1 MRVTVAI
8 VVESVN
14 DNVRESIKHLLGM
27 DFTDFEILLL
37 LSTPSDE
44 SFPQTRFIVRPD
56 LAGNPA
62 LRRDLV
68 ITEAEGEILAF
79 LDDDAYPSPSWLD
92 SALPHFDDPR
102 VAAVGGPGVTP
113 PEDDWRRQ
121 VSGWVHT
128 SPVGAGSFS
137 FRTKADKARQVDD
150 FPSMNLLVR
159 KSDFA
164 LIGGFD
170 SNFWPGE
177 DTKLCL
183 DLTYKIN
190 KKIIYEP
197 RALVYHHRRPIFK
210 AHLVQVGRYG
220 LHRGYF
226 ARVLPKTSRR
236 VAYFLPSV
244 LVLSFGIGLAA
255 VLLAWVMGIKYIL
268 AGLLNIPLIYV
279 SFVSPYFLLLLVN
292 GLWIWKASGSFKAG
306 FWSVPAVGLT
316 HFWYGIQFLRGL
328 LSGKLMKYNNFSKP
342 AGVVKKLVEV
352 PAFKTQG

>member
-1 MRVTVAI
+1 MKVSIAI

-14 DNVRESIKHLLGM
+14 EFVRESIGHILEM
-27 DFTDFEILLL
+27 DFHDFEILLL
-37 LSTPSDE
+37 LSTPCPETFSK
-44 SFPQTRFIVRPD
+44 TRCIVRPD

-68 ITEAEGEILAF
+68 TVEAQGEIVAF
-79 LDDDAYPSPSWLD
+79 LDDDAYPSPAWLTF
-92 SALPHFDDPR
+92 ALPHFEDPK

-113 PEDDWRRQ
+113 PQDDWRRQ

-137 FRTKADKARQVDD
+137 FRTKADRVRQVDD

-164 LIGGFD
+164 LVGGFD

-183 DLTYKIN
+183 DLTYKLN

-197 RALVYHHRRPIFK
+197 KALVFHHRRPIFK
-210 AHLVQVGRYG
+210 AHLLQVGRYG

-226 ARVLPKTSRR
+226 AKVLPKTSRR
-236 VAYFLPSV
+236 IAYFLPSV
-244 LVLSFGIGLAA
+244 LVLSFGLGFLA
-255 VLLAWVMGIKYIL
+255 VLASWALGIEFVF
-268 AGLLNIPLIYV
+268 ARFLNIPLLYV
-279 SFVSPYFLLLLVN
+279 SFTSPYLLLLLIN
-292 GLWIWKASGSFKAG
+292 GLWIWKASGSLKVG
-306 FWSVPAVGLT
+306 IWSVPSVALT
-316 HFWYGIQFLRGL
+316 HFWYGLQFLRGIFSRKL
-328 LSGKLMKYNNFSKP
+328 LKYNNFGKP
-342 AGVVKKLVEV
+342 VNVKKEVEV
-352 PAFKTQG
+352 PATLTQG